1 MSITILV
8 TDDESIIRDSIAEFL
23 ESEGYQTMTASN
35 GEEALEIVKKHDID
49 LLLSDVRMPGIDGIE
64 LMNEVN
70 LISSETLIIL
80 MTAFASVESA
90 IQALRSGAA
99 DYMLKPLDFE
109 ELLMRIQAI
118 LERRNLIRENRYMR
132 EVIDRSYNFGF
143 IIGES
148 QVMKDLY
155 RVIEKVGAT
164 RSTVLVTGPS
174 GSGKELIARALHQ
187 RSERK
192 NKPFVAINCGSIPE
206 SLFES
211 ELFGHRK
218 GSFTG
223 AVTDRDGHFVLANGG
238 TLFLDEIGEMPL
250 SMQVKLLRV
259 LQESHVSPV
268 GAAKPVAVD
277 VRIIAATNRNL
288 EKEVEDGRFREDLF
302 YRLNIIRINA
312 PGLSQ
317 RRDDIPLLAQYFL
330 EKHNRE
336 LRTSVKG
343 VSKEALQLMMQ
354 HEWKGQV
361 RELQNV
367 MERAVLLTESE
378 FIQPEDLPFGDIK
391 TGGLAAADTTSSDAV
406 LQEAGAAPLNDVV
419 ASFEKQYIRHM
430 LDKFEGNRSE
440 TARALHIDPSTLY
453 RKMEKLGLTSEL

>member
-1 MSITILV
+1 
-8 TDDESIIRDSIAEFL
+8 
-23 ESEGYQTMTASN
+23 
-35 GEEALEIVKKHDID
+35 
-49 LLLSDVRMPGIDGIE
+49 
-64 LMNEVN
+64 
-70 LISSETLIIL
+70 
-80 MTAFASVESA
+80 
-90 IQALRSGAA
+90 
-99 DYMLKPLDFE
+99 
-109 ELLMRIQAI
+109 
-118 LERRNLIRENRYMR
+118 MR

-288 EKEVEDGRFREDLF
+288 EKRSGGRTVSRRPVLSAEYYSNQRPRTLA
-302 YRLNIIRINA
+302 A
-312 PGLSQ
+312 PG
-317 RRDDIPLLAQYFL
+317 
-330 EKHNRE
+330 
-336 LRTSVKG
+336 
-343 VSKEALQLMMQ
+343 
-354 HEWKGQV
+354 
-361 RELQNV
+361 
-367 MERAVLLTESE
+367 
-378 FIQPEDLPFGDIK
+378 
-391 TGGLAAADTTSSDAV
+391 
-406 LQEAGAAPLNDVV
+406 
-419 ASFEKQYIRHM
+419 
-430 LDKFEGNRSE
+430 
-440 TARALHIDPSTLY
+440 
-453 RKMEKLGLTSEL
+453 